1 MLFTFLLVYDMYTVN
16 GRVTFSMSRGDGNM
30 SVPSMMYFMQD
41 SINLHVFDIDKGN
54 DFLDAQGKLWAIT
67 GWNMKIFR
75 RPKAGERIRCGTY
88 SSGVKGMLATRV
100 FVVESEEGETLAA
113 ANSLWIYMDME
124 TRKPTRI
131 NAEDIQGF
139 EMGEPLPYLDKPSH
153 RIIMPDVPCKEMGEV
168 PILRHFLD
176 VNGHLNNIS
185 YVFLAMEYLPK
196 DFEIKELKCGY
207 KKESYLGDKVKARMF
222 VEDNVYFVEFYDEE
236 GDVRFQAK
244 FSGEAK

>member
-1 MLFTFLLVYDMYTVN
+1 MYTVN

-222 VEDNVYFVEFYDEE
+222 VEDNTYFVEFYDEE

>member
-1 MLFTFLLVYDMYTVN
+1 MYTVN

-30 SVPSMMYFMQD
+30 SVPSIMYFMQD

-153 RIIMPDVPCKEMGEV
+153 RIIMPDVPCEEMGEV

-222 VEDNVYFVEFYDEE
+222 VEDNAYFVEFYDEE